1 MGPVRSWPARMTE
14 SPAELVVID
23 ASVLVDLLVGTDYAA
38 PAKKRLVGTVV
49 HAPAHMDAE
58 VLSALGRLQRA
69 EVLTTAGVD
78 DALSALSAIPVTR
91 HSVAELAAGAWA
103 RRADLRLTDAL
114 YIELAAR
121 LRVQVLTTDHR
132 LARASSLAES
142 IDING
147 LASDEHPPGEP

>member
-1 MGPVRSWPARMTE
+1 MTE
-14 SPAELVVID
+14 PPAELVVMD
-23 ASVLVDLLVGTDYAA
+23 ASVLVDLLAGTEYAA
-38 PAKKRLVGTVV
+38 PVKKRLASTVV

-69 EVLTTAGVD
+69 GELTTADVD
-78 DALSALSAIPVTR
+78 GALAALNTFPVTR
-91 HSVAELAAGAWA
+91 HPVVELAAGAWA

-121 LRVQVLTTDHR
+121 LRVPVLTTDHR

-142 IDING
+142 IDVSEST
-147 LASDEHPPGEP
+147 SDPPGGS